1 MSEPQIPD
9 PAAPT
14 ADPAA
19 GSPVEL
25 PADPLLGSE
34 SVIEPDSAEPET
46 AAPEQKQEEQVPED
60 EEEHIPNVE
69 FDPAVAIAAQPIS
82 MLRPGEEP
90 VSVEKTPRRRSME
103 EMSVRPSWLPEDWE
117 MSLRV
122 RASGNSAGFIDR
134 GYDFH
139 LETKYYIEPT
149 GHRKFRSKNEVLHFL
164 ETGSKRKRRSTPGA
178 ASEPSENSG
187 KQNKSNKKSKKSA
200 AVKPDAT
207 PLQNDSNG
215 INADGSG

>member
-9 PAAPT
+9 PAAQT

-19 GSPVEL
+19 VEL
-25 PADPLLGSE
+25 PADPLLGSD
-34 SVIEPDSAEPET
+34 SVVEPDCVEPET
-46 AAPEQKQEEQVPED
+46 AAPEQKQEEQVPE
-60 EEEHIPNVE
+60 EEEEEQVPNVE

-134 GYDFH
+134 
-139 LETKYYIEPT
+139 YYIEPT

-164 ETGSKRKRRSTPGA
+164 ETGSKRKRRSTSGA
-178 ASEPSENSG
+178 ASAPSENSG
-187 KQNKSNKKSKKSA
+187 KQNKSSKKGKKSA
-200 AVKPDAT
+200 AVKPDAAA
-207 PLQNDSNG
+207 PPQNDSNG